1 MTTVAELIGKNVI
14 ITQQNRVYE
23 NFSDFE
29 YGKME
34 INNNW
39 AADYK
44 KQQAMKTKYNKANNK
59 MTATYF

>member
-1 MTTVAELIGKNVI
+1 
-14 ITQQNRVYE
+14 
-23 NFSDFE
+23 
-29 YGKME
+29 ME